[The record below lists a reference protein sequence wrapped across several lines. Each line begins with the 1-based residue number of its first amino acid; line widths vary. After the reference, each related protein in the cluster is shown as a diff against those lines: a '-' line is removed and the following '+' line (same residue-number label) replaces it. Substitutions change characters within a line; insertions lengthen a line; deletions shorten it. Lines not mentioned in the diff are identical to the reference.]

1 MRIVVTGGTGLIGK
15 PLVQRLR
22 DRGDDVRVVSR
33 RRSSGFIAWDDVEA
47 EIGPA
52 DAVVHLAGEPIAA
65 GRWTRERFDRIR
77 ASRVDT
83 TARIAR
89 AMAADGAGAR
99 RRVLVSASAV
109 GIYGMR
115 EDDEMVDEQAPPGA
129 DALGSLGAAWEE
141 ATSPARKAGARVVC
155 ARMGMA
161 LGLEGGALASMLP
174 AFRSFVGGPLGH
186 GQQWVS
192 WIHVVDAVR
201 ALAFALDTE
210 TLSGPVNIVAP
221 QPVTMNELARAL
233 GKTLGRPSVVRVPA
247 VALRLALG
255 EGLAGLLLTGQRAV
269 PRKLLDTGF
278 VYDHPALSGALSD
291 LLER

>member
-1 MRIVVTGGTGLIGK
+1 MRIVVTGGTGLLGK

-33 RRSSGFIAWDDVEA
+33 RRAPGFVAWDAVEA
-47 EIGPA
+47 EIGQA

-65 GRWTRERFDRIR
+65 GRWTRERFERIR
-77 ASRVDT
+77 ASRVDS

-89 AMAADGAGAR
+89 ALATAAGDR
-99 RRVLVSASAV
+99 RRVLVNASAI

-115 EDDEMVDEQAPPGA
+115 EDDETVDEQAPPGA
-129 DALGSLGAAWEE
+129 DALGRLGAAWEE
-141 ATSPARKAGARVVC
+141 ATSPARKTGTRVVC
-155 ARMGMA
+155 ARMGVA
-161 LGLEGGALASMLP
+161 LGLEGGALASMVP

-186 GQQWVS
+186 GRQWVS

-210 TLSGPVNIVAP
+210 TLSGPFNVVAP
-221 QPVTMNELARAL
+221 EPVTMNDFAHAL
-233 GKTLGRPSVVRVPA
+233 GKALGRPSAFRVPA

-269 PRKLLDTGF
+269 PRKLQEAGF
-278 VYDHPALSGALSD
+278 FFDHPALPGALSD
-291 LLER
+291 LFDR